1 MGNKKLEPRKFQN
14 GGTFVKVIMKPK
26 NQKVEL
32 IKKYFESK
40 LPKDIR
46 LGSDIPGGD
55 EYMGDY
61 KALLSDVI
69 NNLRDSGVVNDKEYY
84 KLFDEYE
91 GTDPYFF
98 DNTEYYTDERVNE
111 ITNELVDHLRKY
123 DSLEGNK
130 LMPKKQDG
138 GDFKED
144 YDYLFF
150 LRKLQDEEGYTPA
163 RAIAQLG
170 LHSQLPH
177 SKSPK
182 LYDWLFDKGINWGS
196 HYNDNKYKL
205 DKLIESY
212 NYRKSQ
218 DDDWV
223 VFPDK
228 EERFYDTISRWNDEG
243 RITDDEYNYAF
254 DKIQPFLS
262 DRKYNRLTPKKQDG
276 GTLDQD
282 RMDALTDA
290 IKGKSEEDAL
300 DLISSWNDN
309 GFINNEEY
317 NYLFNYTV
325 NSNGS
330 ARNAEVPT
338 SGNSELV
345 EPGESFDNEVNMEG
359 NPSGESEEEN
369 GKYVVKKG
377 DSLWKIAKD
386 HGMTVAELRSLNPKF
401 ANSNLIHPD
410 DVLNVG
416 THSYSEYQ
424 YSDFDKAYAKAYK
437 AQQPTFEF
445 NGKMYA
451 TPFKTA
457 EQETPIQ
464 GEEEN
469 NEPEEQVNESDV
481 FMNELNS
488 IVGETKNDESRS
500 ETRRR
505 NRERREKRRQ
515 DRKERR
521 EERRSERKDRESR
534 ILERS
539 RNRR

>member
-55 EYMGDY
+55 EYIGDY

-130 LMPKKQDG
+130 LMQ
-138 GDFKED
+138 
-144 YDYLFF
+144 
-150 LRKLQDEEGYTPA
+150 
-163 RAIAQLG
+163 
-170 LHSQLPH
+170 
-177 SKSPK
+177 
-182 LYDWLFDKGINWGS
+182 
-196 HYNDNKYKL
+196 
-205 DKLIESY
+205 
-212 NYRKSQ
+212 
-218 DDDWV
+218 
-223 VFPDK
+223 
-228 EERFYDTISRWNDEG
+228 
-243 RITDDEYNYAF
+243 
-254 DKIQPFLS
+254 
-262 DRKYNRLTPKKQDG
+262 KKQDG

-290 IKGKSEEDAL
+290 IIGKPEEDAL
-300 DLISSWNDN
+300 DLISSWNDD
-309 GFINNEEY
+309 GFFNDEEY
-317 NYLFNYTV
+317 DYLFNYAI

-330 ARNAEVPT
+330 ARNAEMPA
-338 SGNSELV
+338 SGNGELV
-345 EPGESFDNEVNMEG
+345 ESEGGLNNEVYTEE

-424 YSDFDKAYAKAYK
+424 YSDFDKAYAKAYRE
-437 AQQPTFEF
+437 QQPTFEF
-445 NGKMYA
+445 NGKLYA

-457 EQETPIQ
+457 EQETPVKE
-464 GEEEN
+464 EEEN
-469 NEPEEQVNESDV
+469 NEPEEPINESDT

-488 IVGETKNDESRS
+488 IAGETKNDESRS